1 MHIEP
6 LKRTIDA
13 RTVHSFG
20 LSSSTAMNQIGGMC
34 GMGCQGYPEYVRGS
48 DCAECSKSIAEQDL
62 EEVNKY
68 KGQDISYVT

>member
-1 MHIEP
+1 MYIKP
-6 LKRTIDA
+6 LERTIDA

-34 GMGCQGYPEYVRGS
+34 GMGCQGFPENVRGS

-68 KGQDISYVT
+68 KA